1 MFLPWILLV
10 LLVFAAPLAVIAD
23 RPVIHGLIAA
33 AAAVSIAIIVLRIR
47 PGEAG
52 FLSAVVRPIAYVA
65 AVPAFWMIVQ
75 VMPIQTPGL
84 AHSVWT
90 SATEALGSP
99 LAQTISID
107 PGATLIVL
115 VRYLSTIAIAL
126 IAAAVSID
134 RWRAQWILLVLVA
147 ASTVTALMRLAPKSG
162 LFPFIALE
170 TAGEQSGFIPTA
182 VAGLGVILSL
192 AAALHTISQRMS
204 HSEHTKSKPN
214 WLIFAACSIAFALC
228 CLTTITVGTSQT
240 YFAVVCGIA
249 TLIVAT
255 AIRRYDIG
263 PWGIAAIISIV
274 LFIMVTVI
282 GTQLNNPSIDLSLAF
297 ASKMPKPLIEVTQR
311 MLTESGWAGTGAGTF
326 TKILPIFQDMD
337 ESGIGQFAPT
347 AAATIAVEMGR
358 TFFWATA
365 ATMLALAL
373 TLLRGALRRQRD
385 SLYPTAG
392 ASCVIVVVLLG
403 FDNFAPL
410 TTSVSI
416 IVATTIGMAIAQRK
430 SRVV

>member
-10 LLVFAAPLAVIAD
+10 LLVFSAPLAVIAD
-23 RPVIHGLIAA
+23 GPVVQGLVAG

-90 SATEALGSP
+90 SATAAIGFP
-99 LAQTISID
+99 LVQTISID
-107 PGATLIVL
+107 PGATIIVL
-115 VRYLSTIAIAL
+115 VRYLSIIAIGL

-134 RWRAQWILLVLVA
+134 RWRAQWILFVLVA
-147 ASTVTALMRLAPKSG
+147 AATVTALMTLAPKSG
-162 LFPFIALE
+162 LFPFIASE
-170 TAGEQSGFIPTA
+170 KAGEQSGFISTA

-192 AAALHTISQRMS
+192 AAALHTISQRMAR
-204 HSEHTKSKPN
+204 SEHTKSNPN
-214 WLIFAACSIAFALC
+214 WLIFAACSSAFALC
-228 CLTTITVGTSQT
+228 SLSTIAAGTSQT

-249 TLIVAT
+249 ALIIAT

-274 LFIMVTVI
+274 SFIMVTVI
-282 GTQLNNPSIDLSLAF
+282 GTQLTDRSIDLSLAF
-297 ASKMPKPLIEVTQR
+297 ASQTPKPLIEVTQR

-326 TKILPIFQDMD
+326 GKILPIFRDID
-337 ESGIGQFAPT
+337 ELAIGQFAPT
-347 AAATIAVEMGR
+347 AAATLAVEMGR
-358 TFFWATA
+358 SFFWATVL
-365 ATMLALAL
+365 TMLTLAF

-385 SLYPTAG
+385 SFYPMAG
-392 ASCVIVVVLLG
+392 ASCVVVVVLMG
-403 FDNFAPL
+403 FDNSAPL

-416 IVATTIGMAIAQRK
+416 VVATTIGMAIAQRK
-430 SRVV
+430 SRLV

>member
-1 MFLPWILLV
+1 MFFPWLLLV
-10 LLVFAAPLAVIAD
+10 LLVFSAPLAVVAD
-23 RPVIHGLIAA
+23 GPVVHGLIAA
-33 AAAVSIAIIVLRIR
+33 AAAGSIAIIGLRIR

-52 FLSAVVRPIAYVA
+52 FLSAVIRPIAYVA

-75 VMPIQTPGL
+75 VMPLQTPGL

-90 SATEALGSP
+90 SATAALGFP

-126 IAAAVSID
+126 TAAAVSID
-134 RWRAQWILLVLVA
+134 RWRAQRILLVLVA
-147 ASTVTALMRLAPKSG
+147 ATTVIALMTFAAKSG
-162 LFPFIALE
+162 LFPFIASE
-170 TAGEQSGFIPTA
+170 KASEQFGFISTA
-182 VAGLGVILSL
+182 IAGLGVILSL
-192 AAALHTISQRMS
+192 AAALHTIGQRMS
-204 HSEHTKSKPN
+204 RSEHTKLNPR
-214 WLIFAACSIAFALC
+214 WLIFAACLIAFALC

-263 PWGIAAIISIV
+263 PWGIAAIISIA
-274 LFIMVTVI
+274 LFIMVAVI

-297 ASKMPKPLIEVTQR
+297 ASQTPKPLIEVTQR

-326 TKILPIFQDMD
+326 SKIVPIFRDMD
-337 ESGIGQFAPT
+337 ESTIGQFGPT

-358 TFFWATA
+358 SFFWATA
-365 ATMLALAL
+365 LTMLTLAFI
-373 TLLRGALRRQRD
+373 LLRGALRRQRD
-385 SLYPTAG
+385 FLYPTAG
-392 ASCVIVVVLLG
+392 ASCVIVVTLLG
-403 FDNFAPL
+403 FDNSAPL
-410 TTSVSI
+410 TTSVSV

-430 SRVV
+430 SRLV

>member
-10 LLVFAAPLAVIAD
+10 LLVFSAPLAVIAD
-23 RPVIHGLIAA
+23 GPVVQGLVAG

-90 SATEALGSP
+90 SATAAIGFP
-99 LAQTISID
+99 LVHTISID
-107 PGATLIVL
+107 PGATIIVL
-115 VRYLSTIAIAL
+115 VRYLSIIAIGL

-134 RWRAQWILLVLVA
+134 RWRAQWILFVLVA
-147 ASTVTALMRLAPKSG
+147 AATVTALMTLAPKSG
-162 LFPFIALE
+162 LFPFIASE
-170 TAGEQSGFIPTA
+170 KAGEQSGFISTA

-192 AAALHTISQRMS
+192 AAALHTISQRMAR
-204 HSEHTKSKPN
+204 SEHTKSNPN
-214 WLIFAACSIAFALC
+214 WLIFAACSSAFALC
-228 CLTTITVGTSQT
+228 SLSTIAAGTSQT

-249 TLIVAT
+249 ALIIAT

-274 LFIMVTVI
+274 SFIMVTVI
-282 GTQLNNPSIDLSLAF
+282 GTQLTDRSIDLSLAF
-297 ASKMPKPLIEVTQR
+297 ASQTPKPLIEVTQR

-326 TKILPIFQDMD
+326 GKILPIFRDID
-337 ESGIGQFAPT
+337 ELAIGQFAPT
-347 AAATIAVEMGR
+347 AAATLAVEMGR
-358 TFFWATA
+358 SFFWATVL
-365 ATMLALAL
+365 TMLTLAF

-385 SLYPTAG
+385 SFYPMAG
-392 ASCVIVVVLLG
+392 ASCVVVVVLMG
-403 FDNFAPL
+403 FDNSAPL

-416 IVATTIGMAIAQRK
+416 VVATTIGMAIAQRK
-430 SRVV
+430 SRLV

>member
-10 LLVFAAPLAVIAD
+10 LLVFSAPIAVIAD
-23 RPVIHGLIAA
+23 GPVVQGLVAG

-90 SATEALGSP
+90 SATAAIGFP
-99 LAQTISID
+99 LVQTISID
-107 PGATLIVL
+107 PGATIIVL
-115 VRYLSTIAIAL
+115 VRYLSIIAIGL

-134 RWRAQWILLVLVA
+134 RWRAQWILFVLVA
-147 ASTVTALMRLAPKSG
+147 AATVTALMTLAPKSG
-162 LFPFIALE
+162 LFPFIASE
-170 TAGEQSGFIPTA
+170 KAGEQSGFISTA

-192 AAALHTISQRMS
+192 AAALHTISQRMAR
-204 HSEHTKSKPN
+204 SEHTKSNPN
-214 WLIFAACSIAFALC
+214 WLIFAACSSAFALC
-228 CLTTITVGTSQT
+228 SLSTIAAGTSQT

-249 TLIVAT
+249 ALIIAT

-274 LFIMVTVI
+274 SFIMVTVI
-282 GTQLNNPSIDLSLAF
+282 GTQLTDRSIDLSLAF
-297 ASKMPKPLIEVTQR
+297 ASQTPKPLIEVTQR

-326 TKILPIFQDMD
+326 GKILPIFRDID
-337 ESGIGQFAPT
+337 ELAIGQFAPT
-347 AAATIAVEMGR
+347 AAATLAVEMGR
-358 TFFWATA
+358 SFFWATVL
-365 ATMLALAL
+365 TMLTLAF

-385 SLYPTAG
+385 SFYPMAG
-392 ASCVIVVVLLG
+392 ASCVVVVVLMG
-403 FDNFAPL
+403 FDNSAPL

-416 IVATTIGMAIAQRK
+416 VVATTIGMAIAQRK
-430 SRVV
+430 SRLV